1 MKKVEDYNQNV
12 LVPWKSPNNQKFVNI
27 EYGKVSATDILQRFS
42 TEDTTKLWLSR
53 LFTFVSMF
61 LGFMQLQ
68 NLTNALVVSMKLPF
82 GPVPIESWVK
92 AVAAALTL
100 SAILWIVIVAIAYL
114 VGIAHLAL
122 TFVVLICGK
131 LLLSNGA
138 TLKTDDDDEKKGK
151 EKSLKTK
158 GKDTKKTK

>member
-1 MKKVEDYNQNV
+1 M
-12 LVPWKSPNNQKFVNI
+12 
-27 EYGKVSATDILQRFS
+27 GRFS
-42 TEDTTKLWLSR
+42 SEDTTKLWLSR

-61 LGFMQLQ
+61 FGFMQLQ
-68 NLTNALVVSMKLPF
+68 NLTNTLVVSMKLPF
-82 GPVPIESWVK
+82 GPVPIESWAK
-92 AVAAALTL
+92 SIIAALTL

-138 TLKTDDDDEKKGK
+138 TPKKEDDDDK
-151 EKSLKTK
+151 EKSLK
-158 GKDTKKTK
+158 